1 MKNESY
7 TNVKLDNLEIQI
19 TPTDVLGDKI
29 TYKVEFKANDWGE
42 IVPNISCLATKVSI
56 NGKEYKP
63 FDKQEADDLFGNL
76 SNLKNI
82 KAKVAADPI
91 EENKKE
97 KKGAKKNEN
106 KK

>member
-19 TPTDVLGDKI
+19 TPTDILGDKI

-56 NGKEYKP
+56 NGVEH
-63 FDKQEADDLFGNL
+63 
-76 SNLKNI
+76 
-82 KAKVAADPI
+82 KAAKKVAADPI